1 MRALAAAALAA
12 SCALA
17 LDNGFTVPARG
28 WSSWYAAPD
37 GSQVTDAFVRA
48 SAQALIDSGLAA
60 KGFVYVNVD
69 EGWLAGRHAGNDTI
83 FEDFAKFPSGMAALG
98 AYINALPTGS
108 GAPGDTMKYGLYSC
122 RGSCQCGTDKYSGPG
137 SLGFEKEDTDWMIA
151 AGAKWLKIDSCCGSQ
166 DHATAFSDYAKF
178 RDAMNAS
185 GTQVWFN
192 LCGWNPWYA
201 PADPSIGYPG
211 GFSLGNSFR
220 IWVG

>member
-166 DHATAFSDYAKF
+166 DHATAFSD
-178 RDAMNAS
+178 
-185 GTQVWFN
+185 
-192 LCGWNPWYA
+192 
-201 PADPSIGYPG
+201 
-211 GFSLGNSFR
+211 
-220 IWVG
+220 